1 MNNELR
7 TLVHELLDIL
17 TGTDVDTDNLN
28 KGLTDREIDVFEQ
41 QFGQGLKLDANL
53 RDWYKFSDGWTYDI
67 CAAVISDELTPL
79 NFISTEDIL
88 ASKVSGNQ
96 KISDDHLKDFGQTLD
111 PRIKPYVYNDKWLPI
126 AEHDGSSTQVMFDL
140 DPTEKG
146 TPGQIIVFQ
155 HDPNFVY
162 YVADNFLEFLKISNK
177 LLKDNKEELI
187 G

>member
-7 TLVHELLDIL
+7 ILVHELLDIL

-28 KGLTDREIDVFEQ
+28 KGATDKELDLFEQ
-41 QFGQGLKLDANL
+41 QFGQGLKLDATL
-53 RDWYKFSDGWTYDI
+53 RDWYKFSNGWTYDI
-67 CAAVISDELTPL
+67 CAAVISDQLTPL
-79 NFISTEDIL
+79 NFVSTSDIL
-88 ASKVSGNQ
+88 ENKVSGNQ
-96 KISDDHLKDFGQTLD
+96 KIPDDHLESFGQAVD
-111 PRIKPYVYNDKWLPI
+111 PRIKPYVYNDKWLPL
-126 AEHDGSSTQVMFDL
+126 AEYDGGSTQVMLDL

-146 TPGQIIVFQ
+146 TQGQIIVFQ
-155 HDPNFVY
+155 HDPDFVY

>member
-28 KGLTDREIDVFEQ
+28 KGLTERELDLFEQ

-88 ASKVSGNQ
+88 KSKVSGNQ
-96 KISDDHLKDFGQTLD
+96 KISEEHLKDQTVD

-126 AEHDGSSTQVMFDL
+126 AEHEVSSTQVMLDL

-146 TPGQIIVFQ
+146 VLGQIIVFQ
-155 HDPNFVY
+155 HDPDFVY
-162 YVADNFLEFLKISNK
+162 YVADNFLEFLKISMK
-177 LLKDNKEELI
+177 LLKDNKEELV

>member
-1 MNNELR
+1 MNIELR
-7 TLVHELLDIL
+7 TLVQELLDIL

-28 KGLTDREIDVFEQ
+28 KGLTDRELDVFEQ
-41 QFGQGLKLDANL
+41 QFGQGLKLDAIL

-67 CAAVISDELTPL
+67 CAAVVSDELTPL
-79 NFISTEDIL
+79 NFVSTEDIL
-88 ASKVSGNQ
+88 ENKVRGNRE
-96 KISDDHLKDFGQTLD
+96 IPNDHLKEIRQTID
-111 PRIKPYVYNDKWLPI
+111 SRIKPYVYNDKWLPI
-126 AEHDGSSTQVMFDL
+126 AEHDGGSTQLMLDL

-146 TPGQIIVFQ
+146 KPGQIIVFQ
-155 HDPNFVY
+155 HDPDFVY

>member
-7 TLVHELLDIL
+7 TLVQELLDIL
-17 TGTDVDTDNLN
+17 TGSDVDTENLN
-28 KGLTDREIDVFEQ
+28 KGATDRDLDAFEQ
-41 QFGQGLKLDANL
+41 QFGHGLKLDANL
-53 RDWYKFSDGWTYDI
+53 RDWYKFSNGWTYDI

-88 ASKVSGNQ
+88 KSKVKGSQ
-96 KISDDHLKDFGQTLD
+96 PISKENLAESDQAVDE
-111 PRIKPYVYNDKWLPI
+111 RIKPCIYNDKWLPI
-126 AEHDGSSTQVMFDL
+126 AEFNGGGTQVMFDL

-155 HDPNFVY
+155 HDPDFVY